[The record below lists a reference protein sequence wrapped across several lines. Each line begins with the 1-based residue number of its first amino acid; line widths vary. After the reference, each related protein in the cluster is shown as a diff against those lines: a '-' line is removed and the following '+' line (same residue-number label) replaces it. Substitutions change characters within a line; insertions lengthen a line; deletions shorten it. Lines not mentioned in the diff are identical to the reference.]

1 MSHRWLFTV
10 LYGLHI
16 IWTGLWRSVE
26 AQTFKPNAFWFCL
39 TMGMVALVG
48 AFLYRIQMPRIA
60 TVVAAGVTLITLTF
74 YLYSFITN
82 SEQDASFRVALIIL
96 TSIAELVVI
105 LFPRRTKI

>member
-1 MSHRWLFTV
+1 MSHRWLFTAF
-10 LYGLHI
+10 YALHI

-39 TMGMVALVG
+39 SMGMAALVG
-48 AFLYRIQMPRIA
+48 AYLYRIQIPRIA
-60 TVVAAGVTLITLTF
+60 TLVAAGVTLIVLTF
-74 YLYSFITN
+74 YLFSFITN

-105 LFPRRTKI
+105 LFLSRTKI